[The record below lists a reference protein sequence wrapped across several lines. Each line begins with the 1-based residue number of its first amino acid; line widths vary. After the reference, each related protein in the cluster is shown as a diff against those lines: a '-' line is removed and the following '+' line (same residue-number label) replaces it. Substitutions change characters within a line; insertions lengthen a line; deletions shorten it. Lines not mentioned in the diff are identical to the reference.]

1 MWAQDLKREV
11 EKKFLIKK
19 KNKVRL
25 FFLGRSQLCL
35 QHVDK
40 RQVKKY
46 DYMAHAHSAKLQKI

>member
-11 EKKFLIKK
+11 EKIFLIK

-25 FFLGRSQLCL
+25 FFSGRSQLCL

-46 DYMAHAHSAKLQKI
+46 DYMAHAHSEKLQKI